1 MMLPTIK
8 RSSGPV
14 IRQRAI
20 VLTTVKMRPG
30 DVGGW
35 GEAGA
40 TANLDSPCARFLGRI
55 AGSGGETVFQV
66 QAKKLGLE
74 RGKWRRWRIDC
85 R

>member
-40 TANLDSPCARFLGRI
+40 TANLDSRCARRL
-55 AGSGGETVFQV
+55 V
-66 QAKKLGLE
+66 
-74 RGKWRRWRIDC
+74 
-85 R
+85 